1 MDLSLDDH
9 RINNRATVIH
19 RHKAT
24 DMHLARTPIDIYN
37 ADVAPKRIGEI
48 GRIVVVHCLQAWLQK
63 WWAICIGGKSQL
75 LYRLTLTRC
84 PLDEE
89 APWFPLEVIFTDLQ

>member
-1 MDLSLDDH
+1 MNPPLDDH
-9 RINNRATVIH
+9 RINNGPEVIH

-24 DMHLARTPIDIYN
+24 DMHLARTSIDIYN

-63 WWAICIGGKSQL
+63 WWAICIGGKSQF
-75 LYRLTLTRC
+75 LYRLTLTRR
-84 PLDEE
+84 PLCEKS
-89 APWFPLEVIFTDLQ
+89 PWVPLTDVFTD